1 MELYLFLTIV
11 SFVKS
16 LPLDNPAFLDILKV
30 VIGSSAWIGSMVAYV
45 YWREQKLKTA
55 TAKK

>member
-1 MELYLFLTIV
+1 MDLFLFLTFI

-30 VIGSSAWIGSMVAYV
+30 VIGSTAWIGSMVAYV

-55 TAKK
+55 TANK